1 MTRGQAVRRLVE
13 LGLNAKEKLSMKIAV
28 GVLALLF
35 ATSAFA
41 QSAPPK
47 AGKNPAA
54 QARPAAPIGCKLVG
68 TVKGTKIWAG
78 DCVDAAELRGAA
90 PSAEVAPQSLPAAA
104 AGAIPP
110 SQKQ

>member
-1 MTRGQAVRRLVE
+1 M
-13 LGLNAKEKLSMKIAV
+13 SMKVAV
-28 GVLALLF
+28 GILALIF

-41 QSAPPK
+41 QTAVPPK
-47 AGKNPAA
+47 ASKKPPALSK
-54 QARPAAPIGCKLVG
+54 PIAPMGCKLVG

-90 PSAEVAPQSLPAAA
+90 PSAEVAPPSLPAAA

-110 SQKQ
+110 GQKQ

>member
-1 MTRGQAVRRLVE
+1 M
-13 LGLNAKEKLSMKIAV
+13 MKIAV
-28 GVLALLF
+28 GLLALLF

-47 AGKNPAA
+47 AGKKPAA
-54 QARPAAPIGCKLVG
+54 QARPAGPMGCKLVG
-68 TVKGTKIWAG
+68 TVKGNKIWAG
-78 DCVDAAELRGAA
+78 DCVDGAELRGAP

-110 SQKQ
+110 GQQQ

>member
-1 MTRGQAVRRLVE
+1 MASKLRG
-13 LGLNAKEKLSMKIAV
+13 KISMKIAV
-28 GVLALLF
+28 GLLALLI

-41 QSAPPK
+41 QGAAPK
-47 AGKNPAA
+47 ADKKPAA
-54 QARPAAPIGCKLVG
+54 QARPGAPIGCKLIG

-90 PSAEVAPQSLPAAA
+90 PSAEVAPPSPPAAA

-110 SQKQ
+110 GQKQ